1 MITFNDKEFKKCFK
15 DNHLD
20 IQILKI
26 EGNSG
31 MQMGFCFLGEIL
43 CGSLISFLEMT
54 NSIEKSIK
62 EYNKD
67 LEDQN
72 KAFIDFIKICD
83 SKVIFALGFD
93 KFNLSNKHESKRV
106 L

>member
-1 MITFNDKEFKKCFK
+1 MITFNDEEFKKCFK
-15 DNHLD
+15 DSNLD
-20 IQILKI
+20 IQILKV
-26 EGNSG
+26 EGNNG
-31 MQMGFCFLGEIL
+31 IQMGFCFLGEIL

-54 NSIEKSIK
+54 NSIEKAIK

-72 KAFIDFIKICD
+72 KTFIDFIKISD

-93 KFNLSNKHESKRV
+93 KFNLDSGHEGKRI